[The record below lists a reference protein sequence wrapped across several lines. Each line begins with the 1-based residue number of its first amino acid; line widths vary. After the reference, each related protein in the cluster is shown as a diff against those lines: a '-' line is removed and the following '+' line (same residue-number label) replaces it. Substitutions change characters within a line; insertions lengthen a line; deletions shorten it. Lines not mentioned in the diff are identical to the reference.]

1 MKNTLLLAFSLSAL
15 AVSAQQ
21 HVFDFEDLKLSDST
35 FFNGVSIHPAD
46 SINNSFSFGDELVQ
60 FHGSTSLSWGSVNG
74 TGIGYSNQTNQ
85 DTAGYTNSGSAY
97 NDDATNPSTTFGVI
111 NGNGSFITFSEP
123 VRLTS
128 IDITNTVYAY
138 LSMQKGDSFAKKFGG
153 KDGTDPDFFKV
164 SIIAFDIDSNQI
176 DSAAFAL
183 ADYTADKSEDDY
195 ALSTWKTFSL
205 TSFKDSVT
213 TLKFYFSSSDNGIYG
228 MNTPAYVAIDNLTF
242 SQYEILPDDE
252 PTPTS
257 ARCLCAKD
265 GVVSL
270 ENAVSISLYSLNG
283 VLVAQGIDAVSAQG
297 MFIAIGVTADG
308 EVIRE
313 QILLD

>member
-1 MKNTLLLAFSLSAL
+1 MKKQLLLAFSLSAL

-21 HVFDFEDLKLSDST
+21 HVFDFEDLNLSDNT

-46 SINNSFSFGDELVQ
+46 SINNSFSFGDDLVQ
-60 FHGSTSLSWGSVNG
+60 FHGSTSVSWGLVIG
-74 TGIGYSNQTNQ
+74 TGLGYSNQTDQN
-85 DTAGYTNSGSAY
+85 TEGYTNPGSAY
-97 NDDATNPSTTFGVI
+97 NDDSKNPSTTFGIV
-111 NGNGSFITFSEP
+111 NGDASSITFSEP

-128 IDITNTVYAY
+128 IDLTNTVYAY
-138 LSMQKGDSFAKKFGG
+138 LSMQKGDTFAKKFGG
-153 KDGTDPDFFKV
+153 IEGTDPDFFKV
-164 SIIAFDIDSNQI
+164 SIVAFDKDYNKI

-183 ADYTADKSEDDY
+183 ADFTTDKSEDDY
-195 ALSTWKTFSL
+195 IISHWTTFSL
-205 TSFKDSVT
+205 EAFKDSISSIK
-213 TLKFYFSSSDNGIYG
+213 LYFSSSDNGTFG

-242 SQYEILPDDE
+242 SQYEKQPDDE

-257 ARCLCAKD
+257 TRCLCAKD

-270 ENAVSISLYSLNG
+270 EDAVSISLYSLSG
-283 VLVAQGIDAVSAQG
+283 VLVAQGTDAVSAQG
-297 MFIAIGVTADG
+297 MYIVIAITADG